1 MDAWKEARLP
11 TSGVASLAPAELY
24 AQMEAAE
31 APARL
36 YVRFDYE
43 WKLGHAPGAQLVQ
56 LPEAAAALPKDA
68 PYAVVWAAGFRA
80 STAASVLERVGFTD
94 VAVPE
99 GGGGA

>member
-1 MDAWKEARLP
+1 MSRPATGGNGWPLP
-11 TSGVASLAPAELY
+11 SISSTRRGT
-24 AQMEAAE
+24 
-31 APARL
+31 
-36 YVRFDYE
+36 FIYE